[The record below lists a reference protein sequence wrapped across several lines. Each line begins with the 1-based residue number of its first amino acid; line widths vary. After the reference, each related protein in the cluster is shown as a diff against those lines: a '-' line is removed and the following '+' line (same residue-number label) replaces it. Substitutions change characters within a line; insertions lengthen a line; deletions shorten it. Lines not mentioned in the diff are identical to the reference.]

1 MTSDLVIDGVFVIG
15 ITILIISGYGFY
27 WLATGNFGAS
37 YAVSEV
43 TPVEQASNSGAI
55 IEYTQLPPEARASFD
70 AAHEENSIHQVWE
83 SEDPEAVQSIIDH
96 RYVRKDGQL
105 FEYGVVH
112 GDNFGP
118 GIFGFLPILFGIGG
132 VVLIGYGIDK
142 RYGVSL
148 PN

>member
-1 MTSDLVIDGVFVIG
+1 MASDWVLDGVFIIG
-15 ITILIISGYGFY
+15 IAFLVISGYGFY

-43 TPVEQASNSGAI
+43 TPVEQASDPGAI
-55 IEYTQLPPEARASFD
+55 IEYSQLPPEAQASFD
-70 AAHEENSIHQVWE
+70 AAHEEKSIHHVWE

-105 FEYGVVH
+105 YEYGVLH

-118 GIFGFLPILFGIGG
+118 GIFGVLPILFGIGG
-132 VVLIGYGIDK
+132 LLLFGYGIDK
-142 RYGVSL
+142 RYGLSL